1 VPEVA
6 VPPAPPPPGAAR
18 SKAPNEVSRG
28 EAELIGPRDYKRVAA
43 KPKQKPRVAL
53 NTERPNAARIKLS
66 EEQHNLFTQIENSSD
81 HFFITGKA
89 GTGKSVLLQYL
100 KANSKKQLV
109 VAAPTGVAALHVGGQ
124 TIHSLFGLPIGFV
137 DASKLTLK
145 PKVKL
150 VLKHIDAVV
159 IDEVSMVRADMM
171 DGIDHLLR
179 AARGSNQPFGGTQMI
194 LFGDPYQL
202 PPVVKDDLV
211 KYFAHVNGGAHFF
224 NAHVWKMTSLAIYE
238 LTHIFRQD
246 DEMFKE
252 ILNAL
257 RVGNPTDEHLEML
270 NSRAELELPFEG
282 IVTLSTTNYG
292 VSEINQMRLRQLPGK
307 KSSTPAGQGQV
318 ALDIFE
324 YEGYYIIKAPI
335 AGVKISDI
343 DIEVNDN
350 VLTIRYEP

>member
-1 VPEVA
+1 
-6 VPPAPPPPGAAR
+6 
-18 SKAPNEVSRG
+18 
-28 EAELIGPRDYKRVAA
+28 
-43 KPKQKPRVAL
+43 
-53 NTERPNAARIKLS
+53 
-66 EEQHNLFTQIENSSD
+66 
-81 HFFITGKA
+81 
-89 GTGKSVLLQYL
+89 
-100 KANSKKQLV
+100 
-109 VAAPTGVAALHVGGQ
+109 
-124 TIHSLFGLPIGFV
+124 
-137 DASKLTLK
+137 
-145 PKVKL
+145 
-150 VLKHIDAVV
+150 
-159 IDEVSMVRADMM
+159 MM

-307 KSSTPAGQGQV
+307 MREYAATITGAVQKSSLPTEEVLQLKIGAQVIFIKNDKEKRWVNGTIGVVHALSDDEIKVDVDGIQYAVPKESWNTIEYYYDRFEQKIEEEIVSSFTQFPLKLAWALTVHKSQGQTYGTVAVDMGTGAFAYGQAYV
-318 ALDIFE
+318 ALSRAKSLDGLYLRRPLE
-324 YEGYYIIKAPI
+324 RKDVMVDPA
-335 AGVKISDI
+335 VKEFMSR
-343 DIEVNDN
+343 VN
-350 VLTIRYEP
+350 